1 MKQYCRY
8 CVELCVNNV
17 PYCQAHNECLSEGY
31 CKRPNHCPDFVFADV
46 EPEYQDAFGETN
58 GYHPR
63 SPREPKMK
71 QCEGQMRLDL

>member
-17 PYCQAHNECLSEGY
+17 PYCQVHNECLSVGY

-46 EPEYQDAFGETN
+46 ELEYQDVLSGKQT
-58 GYHPR
+58 GII
-63 SPREPKMK
+63 REHR
-71 QCEGQMRLDL
+71 E